1 MISPLHA
8 LGAEAPKQTSVLDWE
23 SSHVQAFN
31 DAKSKLAAA
40 TMLVHP
46 DPAASI
52 ALTTDTSDTAVG
64 EVLSQGPDKQQ
75 LAFFSKKLST
85 AELKYSAF
93 DRELLALYLTIKHFR
108 DSHEGRCF
116 AIFIDNKPLCGAITS
131 EVEKSPRQ
139 TRHLSFIA
147 EYSTDIRHV
156 SGSSNVVADALS
168 RPAIPLDVCDD
179 TPAFFGDSL
188 GGSVSLCPGLD
199 LSLIHI

>member
-1 MISPLHA
+1 M
-8 LGAEAPKQTSVLDWE
+8 
-23 SSHVQAFN
+23 
-31 DAKSKLAAA
+31 
-40 TMLVHP
+40 
-46 DPAASI
+46 
-52 ALTTDTSDTAVG
+52 
-64 EVLSQGPDKQQ
+64 
-75 LAFFSKKLST
+75 
-85 AELKYSAF
+85 KYSAF

-168 RPAIPLDVCDD
+168 HPAITLDGYDD

-188 GGSVSLCPGLD
+188 VGSVSLCPGLD
-199 LSLIHI
+199 LAALAGAQSAPDAVLEFASLRSSSSLDLRDVPHSPLRRQPRLSPSLGPFGVGPEGFLLFPRDLPRRRQAHSPQDLSPFRLARHAG